1 MGLTIYIFP
10 NDVWCIIK
18 EYLFHGIFEYLTK
31 LRIPQ
36 LKNLISI
43 TFLNRIPF
51 FPIDRVKYKNTL
63 VGFFI
68 NELNKHDRNKQNIII
83 KRTKQIMNE
92 MQGNMESELAMRSYA
107 DLNVRIYGFYNFYN
121 RN

>member
-1 MGLTIYIFP
+1 MVNYIFP
-10 NDVWCIIK
+10 DDVWIHIK
-18 EYLFHGIFEYLTK
+18 EYLFHGIQDYLIK

-51 FPIDRVKYKNTL
+51 FPIDPNKYKNTL

-68 NELNKHDRNKQNIII
+68 KELNKHDRNKQNIIT
-83 KRTKQIMNE
+83 KRTKQIISE
-92 MQGNMESELAMRSYA
+92 MQENMASEIAMRSYA
-107 DLNVRIYGFYNFYN
+107 NLNVSIYGFYNFYN

>member
-1 MGLTIYIFP
+1 MVNYIFP
-10 NDVWCIIK
+10 DDVWIHIK
-18 EYLFHGIFEYLTK
+18 EYLFHGIHDYLIK

-51 FPIDRVKYKNTL
+51 FPIDPNKYKNTL

-68 NELNKHDRNKQNIII
+68 KELNKHDRNKQNIIT
-83 KRTKQIMNE
+83 KRTKQIISE
-92 MQGNMESELAMRSYA
+92 MQENMESEMAMRSYA
-107 DLNVRIYGFYNFYN
+107 TLNVRIYGFYNFYN